1 MYILHLCYYI
11 VEFQTIEIAIS
22 MSLFLENSI
31 STNLHMD
38 CLVIIMILHI
48 YRLIKASSLVEKLGY

>member
-11 VEFQTIEIAIS
+11 VVEIAIS

-48 YRLIKASSLVEKLGY
+48 YRLIKASLLSEKVGY

>member
-1 MYILHLCYYI
+1 MLLYRR
-11 VEFQTIEIAIS
+11 TIEIAIS

-48 YRLIKASSLVEKLGY
+48 YRLIKASSLSEKLGY